1 MARIAGIVV
10 PDNKQVQVSLTY
22 IYGIGDTRAR
32 EILNKADIPLEKR
45 VKDLSIEEIAKIG
58 HVVQDNYQVEGELRR
73 VVSQNIRRLI
83 DIRCYRGIRHQKGL
97 PVRGQRTRS
106 NSRTKRGS
114 KRTVGGLKRI
124 LTKT

>member
-1 MARIAGIVV
+1 MARIADIVV

-32 EILNKADIPLEKR
+32 EILNKAGIPLEKR

>member
-1 MARIAGIVV
+1 MARIADIVV

-32 EILNKADIPLEKR
+32 EILNKAGIPLEKR

-114 KRTVGGLKRI
+114 KRTDGGLKRI

>member
-1 MARIAGIVV
+1 MARIADIVV

>member
-1 MARIAGIVV
+1 MARIADIVV

-32 EILNKADIPLEKR
+32 EILNKAGIPLEKR

-106 NSRTKRGS
+106 NSRTKRCS

>member
-1 MARIAGIVV
+1 MARIADIVV

-32 EILNKADIPLEKR
+32 EILNKAGITLEKR

>member
-32 EILNKADIPLEKR
+32 EILNKAGIPLEKR